1 MTLEEFRNTLEIQPF
16 RPFVI
21 HLADGRS
28 IPVVSREYLA
38 RSPTGR
44 TVAVY
49 DTQGR
54 LSIVDLLLVTEL
66 KVEADNGGRSRR
78 KK

>member
-1 MTLEEFRNTLEIQPF
+1 MTLEEFRNTINARPF
-16 RPFVI
+16 RPFTI

-28 IPVVSREYLA
+28 IHVLSHEYIA

-44 TVAVY
+44 TFAVY
-49 DTQGR
+49 DDEGR
-54 LSIVDLLLVTEL
+54 HSIVDLLLVTEL
-66 KVEADNGGRSRR
+66 KVEAENGARRR